1 MKLFRNSNKIVTFLT
16 YHSFI
21 ILFKSKK
28 PIISLDISRD
38 IKMSS
43 DPLILATR
51 EKRITYHRLFC
62 FSSVI
67 KCNFPINFRCLL

>member
-1 MKLFRNSNKIVTFLT
+1 MKLFRNSNKIDTFLT

-28 PIISLDISRD
+28 PIISHH

>member
-1 MKLFRNSNKIVTFLT
+1 MKLFRNSNKIDTFLT

-28 PIISLDISRD
+28 PIISLD

>member
-1 MKLFRNSNKIVTFLT
+1 MKLFRNSNKIDTFLT

-28 PIISLDISRD
+28 PIISRD

-62 FSSVI
+62 FSSAI